1 MRLFAEN
8 LYPDHGQTL
17 AVAAVL
23 YKGRTGWQDVFVFEM
38 GAGGLILRTFH
49 ASIRRHHTAAP
60 FFCPATMCTKSVC
73 PSRLKV
79 PAWRAAPK

>member
-38 GAGGLILRTFH
+38 GAGGLIPRTFH
-49 ASIRRHHTAAP
+49 AGIRRHRHHTAAP
-60 FFCPATMCTKSVC
+60 FFCPATMWAKS
-73 PSRLKV
+73 SLS
-79 PAWRAAPK
+79 